1 MSAARPIPGEDH
13 VYLGAFL
20 APFAPYLQDPRVGE
34 ILVNRPGEV
43 FLEIVGGAMERIE
56 APTID
61 DTLLQRLA
69 GQIARVNRQA
79 VSREHPL
86 LTATLPSGDRV
97 QMAGPPATRRH
108 WALAIRRSLS
118 ADLDIA
124 DFAGPDGFAGVEVR
138 PDDTLS
144 ETDAALLHLLE
155 RRDLSRFFSL
165 AVKARKTMLI
175 SGGTSTGKTSLLN
188 AMLRLAPAHERL
200 ITVEDAAEIKLAHQ
214 NAVSLIAVRGET
226 GEARVGVE
234 DLLAAALRMR
244 PDRII
249 LGELRGPEAATFL
262 RAINT
267 GHPGS
272 ITTIHADS
280 PGGAYEQI
288 ALMALQAG
296 LPLSRGET
304 IAYVKSIID
313 IVVQVERRDGMR
325 RIARIA
331 FARDSAN
338 AALAAAGSGL

>member
-1 MSAARPIPGEDH
+1 MTAARAVSGEDH
-13 VYLGAFL
+13 VYLSAFL
-20 APFAPYLQDPRVGE
+20 APFGAYFRDPRVTE

-43 FLEIVGGAMERIE
+43 FLEIAGGAMARIE
-56 APTID
+56 APEID

-97 QMAGPPATRRH
+97 QMAGPPATRKH
-108 WALAIRRSLS
+108 WAMAIRRHVS

-124 DFAGPDGFAGVEVR
+124 DFAGPDGFQSVDICRDE
-138 PDDTLS
+138 TLS
-144 ETDAALLHLLE
+144 ETDSALLHLLD
-155 RRDLSRFFSL
+155 RRDLPRFFSL

-188 AMLRLAPAHERL
+188 TMLRLAPSEDRI
-200 ITVEDAAEIKLAHQ
+200 ITVEDAAEIRLAHQ

-226 GEARVGVE
+226 GEARVSVE

-280 PGGAYEQI
+280 PGGAFEQI

-296 LPLSRGET
+296 LPLSRTET
-304 IAYVKSIID
+304 IAYVRSIID
-313 IVVQVERRDGMR
+313 IVVQVERRDGVR
-325 RIARIA
+325 KISRVTFAPLARA
-331 FARDSAN
+331 QLGTTS
-338 AALAAAGSGL
+338 AAA

>member
-1 MSAARPIPGEDH
+1 MTAAHRVLNEDH

-20 APFAPYLQDPRVGE
+20 APFTAYFKDPRVAE

-43 FLEIVGGAMERIE
+43 FLEIAGGAMARVE
-56 APTID
+56 ASAID

-69 GQIARVNRQA
+69 GQIARVNSQA

-108 WALAIRRSLS
+108 WAMAIRRHV
-118 ADLDIA
+118 AVDLDIA
-124 DFAGPDGFAGVEVR
+124 DFAGADGFQSVEVR
-138 PDDTLS
+138 REESLS

-188 AMLRLAPAHERL
+188 ALLRLAPNEERL
-200 ITVEDAAEIKLAHQ
+200 ITVEDAAEIRLAHQ
-214 NAVSLIAVRGET
+214 NAVSLIAVRGDT
-226 GEARVGVE
+226 GEARIGVE
-234 DLLAAALRMR
+234 ELLGAALRMR

-249 LGELRGPEAATFL
+249 LGELRGPEAATYL

-280 PGGAYEQI
+280 PGGAFEQI
-288 ALMALQAG
+288 ALMALQTG
-296 LPLSRGET
+296 LPLSRTET

-313 IVVQVERRDGMR
+313 IVVQVERRDGIR
-325 RIARIA
+325 KISRIA
-331 FARDSAN
+331 FSPETK
-338 AALAAAGSGL
+338 LS